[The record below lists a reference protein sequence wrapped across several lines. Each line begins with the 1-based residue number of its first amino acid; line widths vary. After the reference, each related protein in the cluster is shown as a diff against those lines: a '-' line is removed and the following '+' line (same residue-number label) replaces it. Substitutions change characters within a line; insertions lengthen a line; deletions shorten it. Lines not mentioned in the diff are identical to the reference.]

1 MQLADQTTTS
11 ENGPSSGGSAQANTA
26 AELSAAQRLVEVFD
40 SQFFKALSEPTR
52 VDILKFLIMHGQA
65 DVGEIA
71 AGGRTHRSVVSR
83 HLQIMH
89 QAGILTRSR
98 EGRHVLYDVN
108 AAEFILRL
116 DAISQNIKVAA
127 MACCPEVVEG
137 LSDDSA

>member
-1 MQLADQTTTS
+1 MQVANQTTSS
-11 ENGPSSGGSAQANTA
+11 ENGPGPAGSAQADTTTA
-26 AELSAAQRLVEVFD
+26 FGAAQRLVEVLD

-52 VDILKFLIMHGQA
+52 VDILKFLVMHGQA

-71 AGGRTHRSVVSR
+71 AVGRTHRSVVSR

-89 QAGILTRSR
+89 QAGILTRSQ

-116 DAISQNIKVAA
+116 DAISQNIKTAA
-127 MACCPEVVEG
+127 MACCPEVVADLPEEQV
-137 LSDDSA
+137 